1 MTKDLF
7 SRQSEAYARFRPSY
21 PQDLYDYILQFVG
34 EKNMAWD
41 CATGN
46 GQAALALA
54 PFFSRVEAT
63 DISPEQIARAI
74 PHENIHYQ
82 VCPADHTPFED
93 QIFDLVTIAT
103 AYHWLEP
110 KSFEKEVRRV
120 GKKNA
125 VIAAWAYN
133 LPSSG
138 DKEIDR
144 ILHHFYYDIVYPY
157 WDPERRQVE
166 NSYSNIFFP
175 YGLLPTRDFHF
186 HVSWSR
192 EDFSGY
198 LDSWSSVQHY
208 KDKEGRSPLSLIR
221 FQLEEA
227 WSPDEKKTF
236 RFPLFLKLGRI

>member
-1 MTKDLF
+1 
-7 SRQSEAYARFRPSY
+7 
-21 PQDLYDYILQFVG
+21 
-34 EKNMAWD
+34 MAWD

-120 GKKNA
+120 GKKKC
-125 VIAAWAYN
+125 
-133 LPSSG
+133 S
-138 DKEIDR
+138 DR
-144 ILHHFYYDIVYPY
+144 
-157 WDPERRQVE
+157 RM
-166 NSYSNIFFP
+166 
-175 YGLLPTRDFHF
+175 GL
-186 HVSWSR
+186 
-192 EDFSGY
+192 
-198 LDSWSSVQHY
+198 
-208 KDKEGRSPLSLIR
+208 
-221 FQLEEA
+221 
-227 WSPDEKKTF
+227 
-236 RFPLFLKLGRI
+236 

>member
-7 SRQSEAYARFRPSY
+7 SRQSEVYARFRPGY
-21 PQDLYDYILQFVG
+21 PQDLFDYILQFVA
-34 EKNMAWD
+34 EKNTAWD

-46 GQAALALA
+46 GQAAMALA

-63 DISPEQIARAI
+63 DISPEQIARSM

-82 VCPADHTPFED
+82 VCPADHTPFEG
-93 QIFDLVTIAT
+93 QSFDLVTIAT

-138 DKEIDR
+138 GQQIDE
-144 ILHHFYYDIVYPY
+144 ILHHFYYEIVYAY
-157 WDPERRQVE
+157 WDTERRLVE
-166 NSYSNIFFP
+166 NSYSNIVFP
-175 YGLLPTRDFHF
+175 YDPLPSRDFHF
-186 HVSWSR
+186 YVSWTR
-192 EDFSGY
+192 EEFTGY

-208 KDKEGRSPLSLIR
+208 KDKEGHSPLSFI
-221 FQLEEA
+221 QQPLEHA
-227 WSPDEKKTF
+227 WTGEEKKTF